1 MSTIRVLHTERVKKS
16 DCNSCTAKSHGSQP
30 SPFRLWRWISQRLT
44 PYGLVSF
51 ILRLKILQDDIMLFC
66 LESNRTRLIDVCK
79 TRWAARIEGLY
90 IFEELYIAI
99 VKTLEQMDQNLDK
112 QIGINTQSKA
122 GPLLLSLKSFV
133 YLVALVI
140 TRHIFDLMLP
150 VTKLLQSKTE
160 TDILDGCEL
169 INSLKNLTMS
179 IRNNIDYHNEWYSSA
194 IDLAS
199 KVDILEHK
207 KKNCGR
213 QTTRSNVTADS
224 PSQYYKRDLHVVPSK
239 FVWSENQ
246 IGEQVWI
253 KNFRAFAEF
262 YRNDLPNPLALEGKI
277 KLWQQY
283 WSDYDRCLPDNV
295 IKTLK
300 AVKFDGFENIKVA
313 LRILATLPVTSCE
326 CERSFSSLRRLK
338 DYTRSTMVQDR
349 LNGIA
354 LMYIHKEILPNID
367 AVIDRYAMC
376 NRRLSFS

>member
-1 MSTIRVLHTERVKKS
+1 M
-16 DCNSCTAKSHGSQP
+16 N
-30 SPFRLWRWISQRLT
+30 
-44 PYGLVSF
+44 
-51 ILRLKILQDDIMLFC
+51 
-66 LESNRTRLIDVCK
+66 
-79 TRWAARIEGLY
+79 
-90 IFEELYIAI
+90 
-99 VKTLEQMDQNLDK
+99 
-112 QIGINTQSKA
+112 
-122 GPLLLSLKSFV
+122 
-133 YLVALVI
+133 
-140 TRHIFDLMLP
+140 
-150 VTKLLQSKTE
+150 
-160 TDILDGCEL
+160 
-169 INSLKNLTMS
+169 NLT
-179 IRNNIDYHNEWYSSA
+179 I
-194 IDLAS
+194 
-199 KVDILEHK
+199 
-207 KKNCGR
+207 
-213 QTTRSNVTADS
+213 
-224 PSQYYKRDLHVVPSK
+224 YKGLHVVPSK

-262 YRNDLPNPLALEGKI
+262 YRNDLPNPLALEGEI

-367 AVIDRYAMC
+367 AVIDRYAMS